1 MLTWQRIA
9 QFPKKGCCQSSLTQM
24 NANIRWSWPKQI
36 SFKYHETETANALQ
50 RSFSVNIFRALRLST
65 VLSPIWKNL
74 YRFCEFCICSLNALV
89 TYFGM
94 RCPSSYSTVH
104 TVHTVLC
111 MCSYHHH
118 DSFAQDNKQKINNLV
133 LIFGANLVHSQCLF
147 VSSRKRPS
155 FRYNSSGRLNYF
167 HKRRA
172 SVTYGF
178 FRVPRVSAE
187 EVFHLMFN

>member
-1 MLTWQRIA
+1 M
-9 QFPKKGCCQSSLTQM
+9 SVDV
-24 NANIRWSWPKQI
+24 NANYDLLFYCQKGPVL
-36 SFKYHETETANALQ
+36 ELQ
-50 RSFSVNIFRALRLST
+50 HMSI
-65 VLSPIWKNL
+65 
-74 YRFCEFCICSLNALV
+74 
-89 TYFGM
+89 
-94 RCPSSYSTVH
+94 
-104 TVHTVLC
+104 HTVLC

-178 FRVPRVSAE
+178 FRVPRVSTD
-187 EVFHLMFN
+187 EVFHFMFN